1 MEAAGIEPA
10 SASDSL
16 SALHAY
22 PSINLIEGYPDG
34 GENQQ
39 RSWMSFNGSTPGVLH
54 RGPVLGDSRAPTRTG
69 TLRAEGTKAGY

>member
-22 PSINLIEGYPDG
+22 PSLNLTAGYPDG
-34 GENQQ
+34 GEDQQ
-39 RSWMSFNGSTPGVLH
+39 RAWISFNGSTPGVLH
-54 RGPVLGDSRAPTRTG
+54 RGPVLGDSRAPMRTG